1 MNNKSGC
8 NLGFPTDSNIWYMY
22 FRYRY
27 LRYFGSTWNDDVTK
41 IMD

>member
-8 NLGFPTDSNIWYMY
+8 NLGFLIDFNIWYMY

-27 LRYFGSTWNDDVTK
+27 LRYFGLIWNDDVIK